1 MINGLLMHDTSS
13 VALYVLIA
21 VCSVFFAFISQSCIL
36 TCERKLQYTYRK
48 TYFGWYLI
56 SFLILSFFACATGVG
71 KDRESYK
78 LFFNITDFNDPYE
91 YFEPGFNV
99 FIGIIKL
106 FTSNE
111 QIFLIILA
119 ALTVGLTF
127 KGIWDYRNEISI
139 GWATFIYVSQYY
151 FQGYNLMRIYFAM
164 SILIAGAK
172 YVRNGRFGKYTI
184 VICIAALV
192 HYSVLFAVAAFIL
205 SWWLYRKGAVIF
217 STKYILILTFSL
229 LFSLFAFKLLIFFI
243 GYSDT
248 FSSKYSMYLENIGDV
263 NIGFKVLFNIIPFL
277 LIIVFARYSDKK
289 DMMLSIGGGYLITTL
304 VVSIMSYSVPML
316 GRALLCL
323 HMPVV
328 ILLPYC
334 IASFE
339 KQCRISGDASVRIPI
354 ATSRIILPYYVI
366 KIAIGIYFSFAFLLY
381 LYGYLEIDGLNNF
394 KFFWEI

>member
-13 VALYVLIA
+13 VVLYVLVA

-36 TCERKLQYTYRK
+36 TYERKLQYMYRK

-78 LFFNITDFNDPYE
+78 LFFNITNFNDPYE

-172 YVRNGRFGKYTI
+172 YIKNGSFRKYTI
-184 VICIAALV
+184 VIFIAALV
-192 HYSVLFAVAAFIL
+192 HYSVLFAVVAFIL

-277 LIIVFARYSDKK
+277 LIIVFARYTDKK
-289 DMMLSIGGGYLITTL
+289 DMMLSIGGGYLVTTL

-381 LYGYLEIDGLNNF
+381 LYGYLETDGLNNF